1 MNHHTEL
8 LPDPLPAEP
17 LVVVD
22 GWLAES
28 WKLQQQPNPNAMVVA
43 TVDPDGRPSA
53 RVVLCK
59 KIVPQPGY
67 LVFFTNYLSRKGRE
81 LTQNPRAAAV
91 MHWDA
96 LHRQVRVEGPVVKT
110 PEADSDAYFASRA
123 WQSRLGA
130 WASQQS
136 EPIGSRKELQVAVAE
151 AAKRFG
157 TPPPDD
163 ATADGS
169 TAGATTEDGT
179 TEDGTTEDA
188 TAGETTAGK
197 AATAGAATGGAAAGR
212 AVTGGTKGDYAKGER
227 AQEGQTIVIPRPP
240 NWGGFR
246 LWAESVELWVEGDAR
261 IHDRA
266 RWTRSLTMRSDG
278 SVDAGPWTATRLQP

>member
-17 LVVVD
+17 LVIAK

-28 WKLQQQPNPNAMVVA
+28 WKLRQQPNPNAMVVA
-43 TVDPDGRPSA
+43 TVDADGQPSA

-59 KIVPQPGY
+59 EIVPQPGY
-67 LVFFTNYLSRKGRE
+67 VVFYTNYLSRKGRE

-96 LHRQVRVEGPVVKT
+96 LHRQVRVEGPVVKA

-136 EPIGSRKELQVAVAE
+136 EPIGSRQELRAAVAE
-151 AAKRFG
+151 AARRFG
-157 TPPPDD
+157 TPAPEGATATADAATAD
-163 ATADGS
+163 ATAPEG
-169 TAGATTEDGT
+169 TIEAATTEDGT
-179 TEDGTTEDA
+179 TEEA
-188 TAGETTAGK
+188 AAGE
-197 AATAGAATGGAAAGR
+197 AATGGA
-212 AVTGGTKGDYAKGER
+212 KGDHAKGER
-227 AQEGQTIVIPRPP
+227 SKEGQLIVVPRPP

-246 LWAESVELWVEGDAR
+246 LWADSVELWVEGEAR

-266 RWTRSLTMRSDG
+266 RWTRSLTMRADG